1 MTGLKITMTADTTA
15 VAAFAAELT
24 ALVEA
29 ADGPAETLARIGD
42 GLLRIVDDPS
52 RAFDLEAHAAPGT
65 SEITVVCEPG
75 EGLRRALAA
84 LRARDLDLCLAEID
98 RHLSSSS
105 GLGLQH
111 PEDDVSRR
119 RESNPSADDGGEP

>member
-1 MTGLKITMTADTTA
+1 MTGLKITITADTTA

-29 ADGPAETLARIGD
+29 ADGPPETLARIGD
-42 GLLRIVDDPS
+42 GLLRIVDDAA

-65 SEITVVCEPG
+65 GKLTIVCEPG
-75 EGLRRALAA
+75 EGLRRAMAA

-105 GLGLQH
+105 DQV
-111 PEDDVSRR
+111 PASEDGVSRR
-119 RESNPSADDGGEP
+119 RESNPSADDGGAS

>member
-42 GLLRIVDDPS
+42 GLLRIVDDAA

-65 SEITVVCEPG
+65 GKLTIVCEPG
-75 EGLRRALAA
+75 KGLRRAMAA

-105 GLGLQH
+105 NEGV
-111 PEDDVSRR
+111 PASEDGVSRR
-119 RESNPSADDGGEP
+119 RESTPSADDGGAS